1 MIKATLSFI
10 KVEFFCYTAC
20 PLKIGDRHC
29 KKKVNTN
36 ENGQWYCGRC
46 DKTFPECDYKYILQ
60 CKVQDHTSFTWI
72 TTFEEVAEEIMG
84 VTTKEL
90 NILKHEKQDDVK
102 FSHIIQKVLFN
113 RYIFKLQVKKETYIL
128 EQRIKCTVI
137 KITKFDYSSKS
148 KALLDSIAK
157 L

>member
-10 KVEFFCYTAC
+10 KVENFCYTTC

-46 DKTFPECDYKYILQ
+46 DKTFPKCD
-60 CKVQDHTSFTWI
+60 D
-72 TTFEEVAEEIMG
+72 
-84 VTTKEL
+84 VTKKEL

-102 FSHIIQKVLFN
+102 FSHII
-113 RYIFKLQVKKETYIL
+113 
-128 EQRIKCTVI
+128 
-137 KITKFDYSSKS
+137 
-148 KALLDSIAK
+148 
-157 L
+157 